1 MDFSQMQ
8 TPPPTRD
15 ATSRRGLQ
23 NSAGNQ
29 DATPATVIRRTPNQM
44 PTTGAMLNQTPFGF
58 SGLQFSPDMMPFANA
73 EPISASAMPQSRLF
87 WDQPNGITHMDVD
100 MPLDADP
107 FGPTPQKLDNSLNWH
122 SFQTPMFDQMNS
134 HVFQPLQ
141 SMSSADPLASFGTVT
156 AEEDRSSRPGSFAST
171 TAGVDPSML
180 FSFSDPDMTS
190 SFGTMPQQ
198 TNRNAGSRQPYETQ
212 MLDSRREREMAK
224 KPKSQHSRSNTNSSS
239 GSVENKKPTLQR
251 SNTDSGF
258 RKSRPSTTESRS
270 SSGAVAPHHIPR
282 RSSPLKRQ
290 NSGSL
295 KSIPEIR
302 RPRTRLIID
311 ETGRARTETVSPD
324 DEDATPRVVRKSSHT
339 SKQQY
344 PALWEEGDTESDD
357 EPPPVLSRN
366 ASFNIPQPQRRASK
380 QARIEGND
388 LPRSNVLNLARPRM
402 ASSAF
407 DKASFDSVRPVK
419 RPVDNNARRFSMM
432 DMPTSFDDIQKH
444 KHQQVPDSP
453 GDALG
458 ALKKMVAGRQQR
470 TGMAS

>member
-1 MDFSQMQ
+1 MQ

-29 DATPATVIRRTPNQM
+29 DATPATVIRRTPNHM
-44 PTTGAMLNQTPFGF
+44 STTGGMLNQTPYGF
-58 SGLQFSPDMMPFANA
+58 SGLQFSPDMMPFANT
-73 EPISASAMPQSRLF
+73 EPMPASTMPQSRLF

-100 MPLDADP
+100 TPINADP
-107 FGPTPQKLDNSLNWH
+107 FGPTPQKLDNSLNWQ
-122 SFQTPMFDQMNS
+122 SFQTPLFDQMNS
-134 HVFQPLQ
+134 HVFEPLQ
-141 SMSSADPLASFGTVT
+141 GMSSADPLASFATVT
-156 AEEDRSSRPGSFAST
+156 AGGDHSPRSGSFVSA
-171 TAGVDPSML
+171 TAGVDPNML
-180 FSFSDPDMTS
+180 FSFSAPDLTS

-198 TNRNAGSRQPYETQ
+198 TNKNIGSRQPYETQ

-224 KPKSQHSRSNTNSSS
+224 KPRSHHSRSNTNSSS
-239 GSVENKKPTLQR
+239 GSVENNRPTLQR

-258 RKSRPSTTESRS
+258 RKGRPSTTESRP
-270 SSGAVAPHHIPR
+270 SGAVAPHHIPR
-282 RSSPLKRQ
+282 RSSPLKRH

-295 KSIPEIR
+295 KAIPEIR

-311 ETGRARTETVSPD
+311 ETGRARTETVSA
-324 DEDATPRVVRKSSHT
+324 DEEEATPRVMRKSSQT

-357 EPPPVLSRN
+357 EPPPILSRN

-380 QARIEGND
+380 QAKTDSCD
-388 LPRSNVLNLARPRM
+388 LARSNVPNLARPRM
-402 ASSAF
+402 ASNAF
-407 DKASFDSVRPVK
+407 DKASFESVRPV
-419 RPVDNNARRFSMM
+419 RRLADNNVRRFSMM
-432 DMPTSFDDIQKH
+432 DLPTSFGDSQELKS
-444 KHQQVPDSP
+444 QQTPDSP

-470 TGMAS
+470 TGMVIPD